1 MAKELKPT
9 GQNLDINF
17 FFEKILMRHHLR
29 GATHAQP
36 RRGKEKNDPT
46 YVIVD
51 SLTNTKMLTVD
62 DILELKNPSA
72 RLAKAMVTIRN
83 QKAKSDNKQAFQN
96 ATTVEDVENFMRA
109 IKMWSQK
116 ELDRL
121 HNTEGSGYEKAELEG
136 ETQALLKDKIFER
149 IQSDPKYNQA
159 FEIAI
164 RRGIV
169 NNYVKA
175 KQLACQDRSVSRHEN
190 SSLSRASNKRRQT
203 INTEFVRN
211 YIENNSI
218 DKRKRIDSPTFL
230 TSFLEVRE
238 NVQDVLEL
246 NEGEIMTKDVFEV
259 VAELIDHKSQR
270 KKPKALGS
278 MNETK
283 VQKHVKNENNSK
295 RESQRGSIARERK
308 DTSLKHKSEII
319 PVKKQ
324 PVVTAAGVLADVE
337 GYRKQVKKNMVQEVK
352 IEFNERN
359 KLRKL
364 ILANGSR
371 EAPNVKNFEKEMKD
385 KSKQITSNLNEW
397 KTGMSK
403 LREILTINTDSH
415 NNSPIKNYKDDLLHF
430 SSQVQKESISQDDHP
445 LAKLIETY
453 QPQLQAQQL
462 SYQKLAKR
470 QEVRLNRAPLKI
482 RTILQTTKHH
492 TATNSLNVSP
502 RMNFTKM
509 AAQLESTSTAGL
521 SSVSASRK
529 AHAYVPKHHTFKS
542 AGMIEIGGL
551 FKAYEKQKTPRYV
564 IKFQKKPQ
572 FEDDGVIKSRNL
584 SMTLLKRQYMNKVAD
599 IYCKQ
604 IIEKRRVLQ
613 KLDEDEDS

>member
-1 MAKELKPT
+1 MAKELKPS

-29 GATHAQP
+29 GTTHAQP

-51 SLTNTKMLTVD
+51 SLTNMKMLTVD

-83 QKAKSDNKQAFQN
+83 QKAKSGNKQDFQN

-121 HNTEGSGYEKAELEG
+121 HNTEGLGHEKAELEG

-190 SSLSRASNKRRQT
+190 SSLSRASKKRRQT

-259 VAELIDHKSQR
+259 VAELIKHKSEK

-283 VQKHVKNENNSK
+283 VQKHVKNENNSN
-295 RESQRGSIARERK
+295 RESQRGSIARETK
-308 DTSLKHKSEII
+308 DTSLKQKSELI

-364 ILANGSR
+364 ILANGPR
-371 EAPNVKNFEKEMKD
+371 EAPNVKDFEKEMKD
-385 KSKQITSNLNEW
+385 KSKEITSNLNEW

-403 LREILTINTDSH
+403 LRKFLTVNTDSH
-415 NNSPIKNYKDDLLHF
+415 NNSTIKNHKDDLLYF

-482 RTILQTTKHH
+482 RTFLQTTKHH

-502 RMNFTKM
+502 RMKFTKM
-509 AAQLESTSTAGL
+509 AAQLESTSIAGL

-542 AGMIEIGGL
+542 AGMTEIGGL
-551 FKAYEKQKTPRYV
+551 FEAYEKQKTPRYV

-613 KLDEDEDS
+613 KLDEDEDL